1 MSWMKD
7 SNSLSNWLMSWRLV
21 SAMAAWEASD
31 SASRWSAEENGSHLS
46 VSGSIAL
53 ISCST
58 PMTAF
63 SWFFIGTVR
72 KDCER

>member
-1 MSWMKD
+1 MSC
-7 SNSLSNWLMSWRLV
+7 RLV
-21 SAMAAWEASD
+21 SATAACEAND
-31 SASRWSAEENGSHLS
+31 SASRWSAAEKGTTCFVPGVIE
-46 VSGSIAL
+46 L

-58 PMTAF
+58 PITAF